1 MGNALEKARKLLH
14 RPCDGD
20 RDCPHGRVD
29 VIRGVD
35 GTVGDEIYLVQ
46 LSIHA
51 VDGSSGLVDHRENF
65 FFQALDER
73 SKAPNGSAQIEKDE
87 PEPETDDDEE
97 HAERDPDD
105 VEGTQVGE
113 RQGQDVSSPRRGDE
127 TRADDCVL
135 LVEHSRLP
143 DRDEMLSVAG
153 GWHTHLGIL
162 VDKLEGR
169 EPEGFWPT
177 HTRLEAEYEKLIP

>member
-1 MGNALEKARKLLH
+1 MPWATPSK
-14 RPCDGD
+14 RPESFCTGRVIAMRD
-20 RDCPHGRVD
+20 RPHGRVD
-29 VIRGVD
+29 VIRDVD

-65 FFQALDER
+65 FFQPLDER

-113 RQGQDVSSPRRGDE
+113 RQ
-127 TRADDCVL
+127 RARC
-135 LVEHSRLP
+135 
-143 DRDEMLSVAG
+143 
-153 GWHTHLGIL
+153 
-162 VDKLEGR
+162 
-169 EPEGFWPT
+169 
-177 HTRLEAEYEKLIP
+177 